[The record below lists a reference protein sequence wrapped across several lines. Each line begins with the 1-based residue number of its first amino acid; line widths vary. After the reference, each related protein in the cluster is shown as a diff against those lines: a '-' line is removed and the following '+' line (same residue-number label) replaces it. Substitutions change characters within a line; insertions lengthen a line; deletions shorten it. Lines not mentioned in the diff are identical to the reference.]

1 MPYYGARIRAARGYA
16 DLTQDQLADA
26 LGVDAA
32 TIKRREHPR
41 GHEHLQSPKKGERL
55 AIAQVC
61 GVPLEFLE
69 DGFEGRA
76 RDEVSERLDALHAQ
90 LADLRRELLVRGR
103 EASQQNGGD
112 DQQVEESPPEPP
124 Q

>member
-1 MPYYGARIRAARGYA
+1 M
-16 DLTQDQLADA
+16 TQDQLADA

-61 GVPLEFLE
+61 GVPVEFLE
-69 DGFEGRA
+69 EGFGGQA
-76 RDEVSERLDALHAQ
+76 RDELSEQLAGLKEELAQMALDATTREMATQRRLD
-90 LADLRRELLVRGR
+90 EVVRAIDR
-103 EASQQNGGD
+103 SQR
-112 DQQVEESPPEPP
+112 QQQP
-124 Q
+124 